1 MAARKTPSTSIPA
14 WPNSPAACI
23 ASTASSW
30 SSSMSIASSKSF
42 QTSWR
47 HKIGNRYGGN
57 ATAWQRPRG
66 GEVEAEMRTCLVVD
80 DSSVIRKVARRIL
93 EGLDFQIIE
102 AEDGE
107 KALEVCKR
115 GLPEAILLDWNM
127 PVMDGY
133 EFLGNLRR
141 MPGGDQPKV
150 VFCTTENDV
159 AHIARALHAGANEYI
174 MKPFDK
180 DIVTAKFQEVG
191 LL

>member
-1 MAARKTPSTSIPA
+1 M
-14 WPNSPAACI
+14 
-23 ASTASSW
+23 ASSW
-30 SSSMSIASSKSF
+30 SSSTSIACSRSRLTRWRRKAF
-42 QTSWR
+42 GKERQAVLVVETSR
-47 HKIGNRYGGN
+47 QGTGTNK
-57 ATAWQRPRG
+57 RPK
-66 GEVEAEMRTCLVVD
+66 MRTCLVVD

-107 KALEVCKR
+107 KALEICKR
-115 GLPEAILLDWNM
+115 GLPDAVLLDWNM